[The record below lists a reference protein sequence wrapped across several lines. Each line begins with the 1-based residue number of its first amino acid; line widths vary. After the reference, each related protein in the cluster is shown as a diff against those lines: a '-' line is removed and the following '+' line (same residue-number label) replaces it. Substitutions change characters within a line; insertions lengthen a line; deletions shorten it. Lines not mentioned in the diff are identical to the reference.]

1 MSQSIT
7 STNSASTSMSDD
19 MQCVTDDSSASL
31 FSIKDSDAK
40 VSMLHRS
47 AEKRGGLS
55 KVKSRY
61 QVPTNQL
68 NYLFSAKL

>member
-1 MSQSIT
+1 MSRSII
-7 STNSASTSMSDD
+7 STNSAAASMGEDILS
-19 MQCVTDDSSASL
+19 VADDSSAS

-61 QVPTNQL
+61 QVSPNVIIVM
-68 NYLFSAKL
+68 

>member
-7 STNSASTSMSDD
+7 STNSASMSDD
-19 MQCVTDDSSASL
+19 MQCVTDDSSAL

-68 NYLFSAKL
+68 NYAKL

>member
-1 MSQSIT
+1 MSRSII
-7 STNSASTSMSDD
+7 STYSAASMVDD
-19 MQCVTDDSSASL
+19 MQSVADDSSAS

-61 QVPTNQL
+61 QVRP
-68 NYLFSAKL
+68 K